1 MGVFGPVTE
10 GQQLCVD
17 KLQPPLQPCPV
28 RRKRVNVFVKYNT
41 EQPQKA
47 RSRRGRSESGSL
59 APSPSLAGFSP
70 LTGAGAGVVPSHLS
84 PVVFCSLSAVTS
96 VPPRLIPD
104 SLRCY
109 RYV

>member
-1 MGVFGPVTE
+1 MFGPVAE

-17 KLQPPLQPCPV
+17 KLQPPLKPRPV
-28 RRKRVNVFVKYNT
+28 RRKCVNVLVKYKT
-41 EQPQKA
+41 EEPQEA
-47 RSRRGRSESGSL
+47 RSPSGRGESASL
-59 APSPSLAGFSP
+59 SPSPSLAGFAP
-70 LTGAGAGVVPSHLS
+70 LPCAGFAPSHLS

>member
-1 MGVFGPVTE
+1 MGVFGPGTE
-10 GQQLCVD
+10 GQRLCVD
-17 KLQPPLQPCPV
+17 KLQPPLEPRPV
-28 RRKRVNVFVKYNT
+28 RRKCVNVLVKYKT
-41 EQPQKA
+41 DQPQKA
-47 RSRRGRSESGSL
+47 RSGVAGVNREVSL
-59 APSPSLAGFSP
+59 PLPPSPL
-70 LTGAGAGVVPSHLS
+70 AGAGVLPSHLS